1 MLTPLDQVD
10 SAWLDDPNE
19 SRMLDQTMVLVLG
32 QFGRTPK
39 VNNGSGRDHWGSC
52 FKSLFAGAGVLGGK
66 VVGHSDDIGADPT
79 SAAFSPDDIGATV
92 YTALGIDPHAVV
104 HGRINRPVH
113 LNQGTVVE
121 ALYSDVSV

>member
-39 VNNGSGRDHWGSC
+39 VNNESGRDHWGPC
-52 FKSLFAGAGVLGGK
+52 FTGLFAGAGVLGGK
-66 VVGHSDDIGADPT
+66 VVGHSDDIGAYPT

-92 YTALGIDPHAVV
+92 YRALGIDPHAVV
-104 HGRINRPVH
+104 RDRINRPVH
-113 LNQGTVVE
+113 LNQGSVIE